1 MTALRSMTEL
11 KDYQSNH
18 RHWLPLELNIEMDT
32 ININL

>member
-18 RHWLPLELNIEMDT
+18 RHWLPLESNIEMNK
-32 ININL
+32 IIINL